1 MTGVFKMWKEM
12 SHFSEERVAKSKE
25 RVTESQERMVEASLL
40 VAESREVGPTKSAI
54 DPKALVRVSIS
65 VFGIFWIVGL
75 AKRAR
80 QHALEVFPS
89 MS

>member
-1 MTGVFKMWKEM
+1 MWKEM
-12 SHFSEERVAKSKE
+12 SHFSEERVAKS
-25 RVTESQERMVEASLL
+25 
-40 VAESREVGPTKSAI
+40 REVGLTKSGPI
-54 DPKALVRVSIS
+54 NPKALVRVSIS
-65 VFGIFWIVGL
+65 VFGILWRVGL